1 MKRRPSILLLAALP
15 LLVACGGGT
24 SSGADDAA
32 ESSGPHAPTASA
44 EVAVATPEGRS
55 VELDGAGTVVVPADA
70 VVEERAT
77 GSAARQLVVTFDD
90 PLTAVE
96 ITWAADDA
104 ISVDEQTW
112 TTEQAA
118 RGNTAMSDYVRT
130 RVQWPGSE
138 QSVLARWTEEVAAQ
152 DGTSEVDAVRL
163 VVQDDART
171 TVAAVAVA
179 PAGSLEGSPAE
190 SVVLSL
196 TLG

>member
-1 MKRRPSILLLAALP
+1 MKRRSSILLLAALP

-24 SSGADDAA
+24 SSGPDDAA
-32 ESSGPHAPTASA
+32 TPSGPHAPTAAA
-44 EVAVATPEGRS
+44 EIEVATPEGRS
-55 VELDGAGTVVVPADA
+55 VELDGVGTVVVPEGAT
-70 VVEERAT
+70 VEERST
-77 GSAARQLVVTFDD
+77 GTAARQLVVTFDD

-96 ITWAADDA
+96 ITWAADDT

-118 RGNTAMSDYVRT
+118 RGNAAMSDYVRA

-152 DGTSEVDAVRL
+152 SGTSEVDAVRL

-196 TLG
+196 ALG